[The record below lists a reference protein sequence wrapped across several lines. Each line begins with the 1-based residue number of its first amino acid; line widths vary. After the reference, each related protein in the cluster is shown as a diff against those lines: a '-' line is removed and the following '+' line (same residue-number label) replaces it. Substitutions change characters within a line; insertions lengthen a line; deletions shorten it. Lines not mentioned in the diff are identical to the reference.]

1 MARREDVL
9 GYLTNTA
16 LFSACSKKDLQL
28 VARHSEHIK
37 IPAGREMTTEGTTG
51 HEFYVILDG
60 KATVTRGGKQVAV
73 LGPGDSF
80 GELSL
85 LDRAP
90 RNATVTARGVGR
102 SVGSATSW
110 RISSADW
117 RSRRRRLGCSTRQ
130 LTVAP
135 AACLA
140 SCACASP
147 SPVRP
152 D

>member
-1 MARREDVL
+1 MARRDDVL

-28 VARHSEHIK
+28 VARHSEHIT
-37 IPAGREMTTEGTTG
+37 ISAGREMTTEGATG

-85 LDRAP
+85 LDRSP
-90 RNATVTARGVGR
+90 RNATVTADTDIDAVILGQREFNALLDLVPTLAHKLLIGLARRIHQVDAA
-102 SVGSATSW
+102 SVN
-110 RISSADW
+110 
-117 RSRRRRLGCSTRQ
+117 
-130 LTVAP
+130 
-135 AACLA
+135 
-140 SCACASP
+140 
-147 SPVRP
+147 
-152 D
+152 